1 MPLKKAFDLDGL
13 NTRQKEN
20 LSTAGNA
27 ITIVR
32 RGIQGDNLVEPLP
45 NFRRRKSETVYEG
58 SNNTSIVLGRDRP
71 GEIGSGYGNQTGAG
85 TIDMVVG
92 RVSSNI
98 QQSIVN
104 DQSLEVDSVYV
115 DTNLSR
121 DASRIYISQKTDVDT
136 NFNLA
141 NGLVGESKAKAA
153 IAIKSDA
160 IRIISREGIKII
172 SKGDSENSH
181 GAKLRTIPA
190 IDIIAGNSDAKS
202 EPIVKGKTLRKV
214 LKDIMTRIDEL
225 NSTLDTFMTAQLEY
239 NAEIAGH
246 EHPDPMLVFLGEA
259 ANGDPFSVN
268 NGKLPFSP
276 ELLQSGVKCFANQS
290 ISKTDG
296 VFNKLSSAL
305 TEMNISEVYGA
316 KEPSSDRVN
325 VS

>member
-1 MPLKKAFDLDGL
+1 MPLKKAFNDDAL
-13 NTRQKEN
+13 NTRQKRN
-20 LSTAGNA
+20 MSIAGNA
-27 ITIVR
+27 INITR

-45 NFRRRKSETVYEG
+45 NFRRTKSETIYEG

-71 GEIGSGYGNQTGAG
+71 GEAGSGYGNQTGAG

-92 RVSSNI
+92 RVSSDI

-104 DQSLEVDSVYV
+104 DQSLEVESLYV
-115 DTNLSR
+115 DNNLSR

-136 NFNLA
+136 NFNLPS
-141 NGLVGESKAKAA
+141 GLVGESKAKAA

-172 SKGDSENSH
+172 SQGDKANSH
-181 GAKLRTIPA
+181 GAKIRTIPA
-190 IDIIAGNSDAKS
+190 IDIIAGSSDANN

-225 NSTLDTFMTAQLEY
+225 NSTLDTFMTAQVEF
-239 NAEIAGH
+239 NAATCAH
-246 EHPDPMLVFLGEA
+246 EHPDPMLRFLGSA
-259 ANGDPFSVN
+259 ANGDQFSVN
-268 NGKLPFSP
+268 NGKVPFSA
-276 ELLQSGVKCFANQS
+276 ELLQSGIKCFANQS
-290 ISKTDG
+290 IAKTDG
-296 VFNKLSSAL
+296 VINKLSSAL

-316 KEPSSDRVN
+316 KESSSDRVN